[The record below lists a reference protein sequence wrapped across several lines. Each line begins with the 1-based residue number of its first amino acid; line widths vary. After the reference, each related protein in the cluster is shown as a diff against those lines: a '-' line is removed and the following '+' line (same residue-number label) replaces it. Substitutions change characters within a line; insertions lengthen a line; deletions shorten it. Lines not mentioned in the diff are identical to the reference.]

1 MQPRRSLQADREI
14 VLAAVR
20 QNGLALIYA
29 WPLQSD
35 RKIVLA
41 AVRKNGKALA
51 YAAFRLR
58 ADRKIVLAAVQRNG
72 KVFKRRKRAP
82 LDELGLTSG

>member
-51 YAAFRLR
+51 
-58 ADRKIVLAAVQRNG
+58 
-72 KVFKRRKRAP
+72 
-82 LDELGLTSG
+82 